1 MASKLDRL
9 KNKGFKNTE
18 NPLESIVRGDQEPGG
33 EYMELNID
41 DIEVNPDN
49 DIYREADTEEEIVLL
64 ANDIKRSGLLHNL
77 VVCPKTGTANRYVL
91 LSGERRLR
99 ALQYLVEQERREQEE
114 KNLPKVMSN
123 WQKVQCK
130 VLRNLSD
137 TEKVVY
143 LDSANLQVRGGF
155 NNEKVFR
162 KASQRFVENL
172 QKEPFNLSEGEA
184 KKQLKEIS
192 PMNAKTIDKALDIQ
206 KYLDEGLRE
215 LLDAGFLSRAEC
227 EYYLR
232 LDETEQKKA
241 ADVFEKIKKMN
252 PLLPERKKIK
262 KSMTQAL
269 TELVTIAD
277 IEERDRAFAKAVQ
290 EAEEAVAAA
299 KPAGGKITSTDKDHN
314 FIAGKVPMTTKK
326 LARIAKAKN
335 MRQKIETYTPEDRA
349 AMAAQL
355 RELIEA
361 SQKLVDLIE
370 SV

>member
-18 NPLESIVRGDQEPGG
+18 NPLESIVRGDREPGG

-41 DIEVNPDN
+41 DIETNPDN

-77 VVCPKTGTANRYVL
+77 VVCPKAGTANRYVL

-99 ALQYLVEQERREQEE
+99 ALLYLVEQEHREQEK
-114 KNLPKVMSN
+114 KNLPRVMSS

-162 KASQRFVENL
+162 RASQRFVENL
-172 QKEPFNLSEGEA
+172 QKAPFDLTESEA

-215 LLDAGFLSRAEC
+215 LLDVGFLSRAEC

-232 LDETEQKKA
+232 LDENEQKKA
-241 ADVFEKIKKMN
+241 TDVFEKIKKMN

-262 KSMTQAL
+262 KNMTQAL

-277 IEERDRAFAKAVQ
+277 IQERDHAFAKALQ
-290 EAEEAVAAA
+290 EAEDAVAAA
-299 KPAGGKITSTDKDHN
+299 KPTGGKITSTDKDHN

-326 LARIAKAKN
+326 LVRITKAKN
-335 MRQKIETYTPEDRA
+335 MRQKIQTYTPEDRA
-349 AMAAQL
+349 AMVVQL
-355 RELIEA
+355 KELIEA
-361 SQKLVDLIE
+361 SQMLVDLIE

>member
-1 MASKLDRL
+1 M
-9 KNKGFKNTE
+9 
-18 NPLESIVRGDQEPGG
+18 
-33 EYMELNID
+33 
-41 DIEVNPDN
+41 
-49 DIYREADTEEEIVLL
+49 
-64 ANDIKRSGLLHNL
+64 
-77 VVCPKTGTANRYVL
+77 
-91 LSGERRLR
+91 
-99 ALQYLVEQERREQEE
+99 
-114 KNLPKVMSN
+114 
-123 WQKVQCK
+123 
-130 VLRNLSD
+130 
-137 TEKVVY
+137 
-143 LDSANLQVRGGF
+143 
-155 NNEKVFR
+155 
-162 KASQRFVENL
+162 
-172 QKEPFNLSEGEA
+172 
-184 KKQLKEIS
+184 
-192 PMNAKTIDKALDIQ
+192 
-206 KYLDEGLRE
+206 
-215 LLDAGFLSRAEC
+215 LDAGFLSRAEC

-232 LDETEQKKA
+232 LDENEQIKA
-241 ADVFEKIKKMN
+241 ADVFKKIKKMN

-326 LARIAKAKN
+326 LTRIAKAKN